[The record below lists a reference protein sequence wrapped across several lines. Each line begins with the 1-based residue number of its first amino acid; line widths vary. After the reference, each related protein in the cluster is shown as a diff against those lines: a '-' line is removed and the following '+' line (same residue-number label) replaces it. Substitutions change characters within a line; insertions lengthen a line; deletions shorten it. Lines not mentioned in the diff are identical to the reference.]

1 MTGGVPVLSLRGV
14 RKAFPSAR
22 GEVEVLR
29 GVDLDIAPGSFV
41 MVTGPSGSG
50 KTTLLHL
57 ASLIDRPSRGQ
68 VLFRGEDVAAF
79 DEERL
84 SRLRGQSIG
93 HVFQR
98 FCLLPA
104 RSALENVMLRFRYTD
119 SGVQAAETLSRRAL
133 DRVGLGSIMDR
144 SARLL
149 SAGEM
154 QRVAI
159 ARAVALRPGLL
170 AADEPTGNLDQDS
183 ADKIMECFTELNR
196 DGITILMVTHNP
208 DLLRY
213 ASRHLVCRHGLLE
226 EAA

>member
-1 MTGGVPVLSLRGV
+1 MTGGGVPVLSLRGV

-29 GVDLDIAPGSFV
+29 GVDLDIEPGDFV

-57 ASLIDRPSRGQ
+57 ASLIDRPSQGQ

-104 RSALENVMLRFRYTD
+104 RSA
-119 SGVQAAETLSRRAL
+119 
-133 DRVGLGSIMDR
+133 
-144 SARLL
+144 
-149 SAGEM
+149 
-154 QRVAI
+154 
-159 ARAVALRPGLL
+159 P
-170 AADEPTGNLDQDS
+170 
-183 ADKIMECFTELNR
+183 
-196 DGITILMVTHNP
+196 
-208 DLLRY
+208 
-213 ASRHLVCRHGLLE
+213 
-226 EAA
+226 